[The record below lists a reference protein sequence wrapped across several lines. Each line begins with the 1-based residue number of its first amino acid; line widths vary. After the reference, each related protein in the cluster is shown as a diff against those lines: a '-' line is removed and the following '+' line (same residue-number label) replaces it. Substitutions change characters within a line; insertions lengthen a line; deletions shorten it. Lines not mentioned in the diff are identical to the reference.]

1 MFDPVVTT
9 AISIKPRKWDK
20 DYNADKMEKFFR
32 RAAEENPDII
42 LTTEGVLEGY
52 VVMDVL
58 EGRRTVEEMLEIAEP
73 IDGPYILRF
82 RRLAAE
88 LETCLCFGFAERV
101 GTDVFNA
108 AIFIDSKGD
117 ILGKYHKVQLAEGTD
132 LSCNFNRVGD
142 KLRAFDTPFGR
153 AGFVICNDRWNPM
166 IVRTLV
172 LDGAQFILIPSYG
185 SKSRDQNLTVLARA
199 RENGVPIVEA
209 NVGMNLIISKGEI
222 KSYAWGNDQST
233 TATIDIPAKPSS
245 LEAREFEREYLVLQ
259 GPEMAR
265 RYEETLKQIK
275 GET

>member
-1 MFDPVVTT
+1 MFDPVITT

-20 DYNADKMEKFFR
+20 DYNADKMESFFR
-32 RAAEENPDII
+32 RASEENPDII

-58 EGRRTVEEMLEIAEP
+58 EGRRTVEELLEIAEP

-88 LETCLCFGFAERV
+88 LDTCLCFGFAERIDK
-101 GTDVFNA
+101 DVFNA

-142 KLRAFDTPFGR
+142 KLRAFDTPYGR

-233 TATIDIPAKPSS
+233 TTTIDVPAKPSS
-245 LEAREFEREYLVLQ
+245 LVARELEREYLALQ
-259 GPEMAR
+259 GPEMTR

-275 GET
+275 RKT